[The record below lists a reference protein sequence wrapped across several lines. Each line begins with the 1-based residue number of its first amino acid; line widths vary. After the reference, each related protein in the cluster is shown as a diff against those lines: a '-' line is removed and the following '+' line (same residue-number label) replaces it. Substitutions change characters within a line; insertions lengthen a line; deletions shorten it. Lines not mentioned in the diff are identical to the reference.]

1 MARQGAFPEAF
12 GRVHPRFLTPHVST
26 IAIGVIA
33 SVWFG
38 VLFPLSENF
47 VYDSLTSLA
56 FMIAFYYALT
66 GFACAIYYRRE
77 LTKSVKNFFFIGVGP
92 VVGGLILTYLF
103 FKAIDE
109 YRDPASLLLG
119 QRGLRHRRA
128 GGARRR
134 VAAAGRG
141 ADDRLA
147 AHRPRRVL
155 RPSAVRSWTPTWQ
168 PAASSAWPRC
178 RRRRSDGRDRAGIR
192 RFARSQVGAR
202 VRRGP
207 RARARRRAGDR
218 LRGGPAR
225 RRRARSGRRTAPPW
239 RIRRRAHTAE
249 ALAEA
254 EQAGVTASVELV
266 PERPAAALVD
276 GGRRPRRPLHRGG
289 HAGARARSG
298 ARSSGS
304 TPHKL
309 LHLSHRPVVVVP
321 AA

>member
-26 IAIGVIA
+26 IAIGIIA

-66 GFACAIYYRRE
+66 GFACAIYHRRE

-109 YRDPASLLLG
+109 YRGSRRLLLG
-119 QRGLRHRRA
+119 QRGLRDRRA
-128 GGARRR
+128 GGARRGA
-134 VAAAGRG
+134 AAAGRG
-141 ADDRLA
+141 ADASSGGSPATTSSSA
-147 AHRPRRVL
+147 A
-155 RPSAVRSWTPTWQ
+155 AVRSWIPTWQ
-168 PAASSAWPRC
+168 PAARSAWPRC

-192 RFARSQVGAR
+192 RIARSQVGAR

-207 RARARRRAGDR
+207 GARARRRAGDR
-218 LRGGPAR
+218 LRRGPAR
-225 RRRARSGRRTAPPW
+225 RRRRGVEGEPGRARGSGAG
-239 RIRRRAHTAE
+239 AHGGG
-249 ALAEA
+249 
-254 EQAGVTASVELV
+254 AG
-266 PERPAAALVD
+266 ERPS
-276 GGRRPRRPLHRGG
+276 RP
-289 HAGARARSG
+289 A
-298 ARSSGS
+298 
-304 TPHKL
+304 
-309 LHLSHRPVVVVP
+309 
-321 AA
+321 